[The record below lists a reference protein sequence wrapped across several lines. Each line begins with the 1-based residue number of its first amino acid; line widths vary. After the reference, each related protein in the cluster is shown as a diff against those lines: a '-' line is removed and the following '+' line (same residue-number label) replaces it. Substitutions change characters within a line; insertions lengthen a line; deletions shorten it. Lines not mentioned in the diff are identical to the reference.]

1 MSGDTD
7 KGILSGAFGYSV
19 YPAFKFES
27 VHELYQSSDKDPSK
41 EDFKANTVLIGKFDL
56 AGFAAVEEAFP

>member
-1 MSGDTD
+1 MIVDGANKFIKSASMSGDTD

-41 EDFKANTVLIGKFDL
+41 RTSRRMPF
-56 AGFAAVEEAFP
+56 